1 MTTSMR
7 LLCTCLSVGLLA
19 PACGDDSSPGGGSST
34 GGGSTTDAAESSSG
48 GTTNPD
54 PSTTSSSTTEAAE
67 SSSSGSAADSS
78 SSGSLPESV
87 SLGGQVTDFI
97 GILGVEG
104 LTVSLDIDP
113 DTTVTTDADG
123 MLTFEGLDP
132 DTPVNFICE
141 PQPDGKP
148 PYAGGIVPER
158 TGTADR
164 DDVAA
169 EVVQGPFIESQLEG
183 LAPQDPVPADLDQAI
198 VVVRVNNAAI
208 ESGTVTLTFDP
219 EPAPGTFYAPNEDG
233 VATLDSTEIAFPTL
247 PAAVFYNLADTEA
260 GDITITAEHSS
271 GILPCEVSH
280 PQFITRGGYITQVAV
295 RCQ

>member
-1 MTTSMR
+1 MTTSIR
-7 LLCTCLSVGLLA
+7 LVCTCLSLGLLA
-19 PACGDDSSPGGGSST
+19 PACGDDSSPGGGGGST
-34 GGGSTTDAAESSSG
+34 GGGSTTDASETGTA
-48 GTTNPD
+48 GTTEPD
-54 PSTTSSSTTEAAE
+54 PSTSSSTTEAAD
-67 SSSSGSAADSS
+67 SSSTGSAADSS
-78 SSGSLPESV
+78 STGSAPEAV

-113 DTTVTTDADG
+113 ATTVVTDADG
-123 MLTFEGLDP
+123 MFTFDELAP
-132 DTPVNFICE
+132 DTPVNFIFE

-158 TGTADR
+158 SGTADR

-169 EVVQGPFIESQLEG
+169 TVVQGPFIESQLDG
-183 LAPQDPVPADLDQAI
+183 LAPQDPVPPDLDQAI

-219 EPAPGTFYAPNEDG
+219 EPAPGTFYAPNENG
-233 VATLDSTEIAFPTL
+233 VATLDSTEIAFDTL

-271 GILPCEVSH
+271 GILPCEVTH
-280 PQFITRGGYITQVAV
+280 PHFITRGGYITQVAV
-295 RCQ
+295 RCE